1 MAVVQISKI
10 QVRRGQK
17 NSNSG
22 IPQLSS
28 AEFAWAVDTQELY
41 IGNGSVA
48 EGAPYVGNSK
58 VLTEHD
64 NLLELIESYRWANS
78 DPSITTSVPRPL
90 QSKLDEYV
98 SVADFGA
105 IGDGVADDTAAFEAA
120 FTALFKNADVNY
132 RKVLL
137 VPNGEYRFARDLDIP
152 AGRLNP
158 LDPNAAIRNVIIKG
172 ETQLGAVLNIGANN
186 IKFITIDGSEFLDF
200 ESTNRPANVLLSNLT
215 IKRTTGQVSLSGLA
229 DSLIESVRFLGNYEL
244 GDTVPS
250 LSLEP
255 SAVVWSNDRDG
266 VKVNNVKFKSCK
278 FESVSVGVT
287 CLQTALF
294 NSEVT
299 FDDCDFFVNDTAIY
313 IEGISTQGNN
323 WRIDNCRF
331 EEIARHAFR
340 STQGQ
345 GTAIQRS
352 RFTNTG
358 NGTNT
363 ASNPIDY
370 IVYFG
375 EKLGNVVI
383 DCISD
388 RQQSANIVTS
398 FDTAAVAEVYNG
410 DIVKFVGRTRSD
422 IFLSNSFRP
431 VTIFSAFNKFFTINY
446 FLQLGSYSRV
456 GKLTITVGDDLSEV
470 QTTDE
475 FQYASPLA
483 ASPGGTIMT
492 NFEFEAVLRDNDNII
507 RPDAPDDSSLT
518 PDTVVLTY
526 KNPLL
531 TGAEGNISFDVTYG
545 V

>member
-64 NLLELIESYRWANS
+64 NLLELIESYQWANS
-78 DPSITTSVPRPL
+78 DPSITTSVPRSL

-105 IGDGVADDTAAFEAA
+105 VGDGVSDDTAAFEAA
-120 FTALFKNADVNY
+120 FTALFKNADENY

-137 VPNGEYRFARDLDIP
+137 VPNGEYRFSRDLEIP

-158 LDPNAAIRNVIIKG
+158 LDPTAAIRNVIIKG
-172 ETQLGAVLNIGANN
+172 ETQLGAVLNIGVNN
-186 IKFITIDGSEFLDF
+186 IRFTTIAGLGILDF

-215 IKRTTGQVSLSGLA
+215 IKRTTGQVALSGLA
-229 DSLIESVRFLGNYEL
+229 DSLIESVRFLGDYEL
-244 GDTVPS
+244 GDTVSS
-250 LSLEP
+250 LSSEP
-255 SAVVWSNDRDG
+255 SVVFWSNDRDG
-266 VKVNNVKFKSCK
+266 VKVDNVKFKSCK

-294 NSEVT
+294 DSEVT

-313 IEGISTQGNN
+313 IEGIATQGNN

-340 STQGQ
+340 STHGR

-363 ASNPIDY
+363 ASNPVDY

-398 FDTAAVAEVYNG
+398 FDAAAVAEVYNG
-410 DIVKFVGRTRSD
+410 DIVKFVGRTHSD
-422 IFLSNSFRP
+422 IFLSDSFRP

-507 RPDAPDDSSLT
+507 RPDAPNDSSLT

-531 TGAEGNISFDVTYG
+531 TGAEGTLSFDVTYG

>member
-28 AEFAWAVDTQELY
+28 AEFAWAVDTQELF

-48 EGAPYVGNSK
+48 EGAPYVGNTK

-64 NLLELIESYRWANS
+64 NILELSNSYKFGGELLAN
-78 DPSITTSVPRPL
+78 SVPRPL
-90 QSKLDEYV
+90 QFKLDEYV

-105 IGDGVADDTAAFEAA
+105 VGDGVADNAAAFEAA
-120 FTALFKNADVNY
+120 FTALFKNVDETY

-137 VPNGEYRFARDLDIP
+137 VPNGEYLFTRDLVIP
-152 AGRLNP
+152 AGRSNI
-158 LDPNAAIRNVIIKG
+158 LDPDAARRNIIIRG
-172 ETQLGAVLNIGANN
+172 ETQLGAVLHIGSNN
-186 IKFITIDGSEFLDF
+186 IRFTTIDGRDFLDF
-200 ESTNRPANVLLSNLT
+200 ESTNRPENILISNLT
-215 IKRTTGQVSLSGLA
+215 IKRTTGQMVLSGVA
-229 DSLIESVRFLGNYEL
+229 DSLIESVRFVGDYEL
-244 GDTVPS
+244 GDTVS
-250 LSLEP
+250 SIVTEP
-255 SAVVWSNDRDG
+255 SAVFWLNNRDG
-266 VKVNNVKFKSCK
+266 IKVNHVKFKSCR
-278 FESVSVGVT
+278 FESTSIAVK

-294 NSEVT
+294 DSEVI
-299 FDDCDFFVNDTAIY
+299 FDDCDFFVNDTSIY
-313 IEGISTQGNN
+313 IEGIATQGNN
-323 WRIDNCRF
+323 WRIDDCRF
-331 EEIARHAFR
+331 EEIARQAFR

-345 GTAIQRS
+345 GTLIQRTK
-352 RFTNTG
+352 FKNTG

-363 ASNPIDY
+363 ASDPIEY
-370 IVYFG
+370 MIYFG
-375 EKLGNVVI
+375 ERLGNILV

-388 RQQSANIVTS
+388 RQQAAGVVTS
-398 FDTAAVAEVYNG
+398 SDVAAVAEVYNG
-410 DIVKFVGRTRSD
+410 DKVTFVNRTHSD
-422 IFLSNSFRP
+422 IFLSDSFRP
-431 VTIFSAFNKFFTINY
+431 LAVLSAFNKFFTVNY

-483 ASPGGTIMT
+483 ASPGGTTMT
-492 NFEFEAVLRDNDNII
+492 NFEFDAVLRSNDTII
-507 RPDAPDDSSLT
+507 RPDAPDDSALT

-531 TGAEGNISFDVTYG
+531 TGALGTISFDVTYG

>member
-48 EGAPYVGNSK
+48 EGAPYVGNTK

-78 DPSITTSVPRPL
+78 DPSITTSVPRSL

-120 FTALFKNADVNY
+120 FTALFKNADETY

-137 VPNGEYRFARDLDIP
+137 VPNGEYRFARDLEIP
-152 AGRLNP
+152 AGRSNI
-158 LDPNAAIRNVIIKG
+158 LDPNADIRNVIIKG

-244 GDTVPS
+244 GNSVPS
-250 LSLEP
+250 LSSEP
-255 SAVVWSNDRDG
+255 SVVFWLNDRDG
-266 VKVNNVKFKSCK
+266 VKVDNVKFKSCK

-294 NSEVT
+294 DSKVT
-299 FDDCDFFVNDTAIY
+299 FDDCDFFVNDTSIY

-323 WRIDNCRF
+323 WRIDDCRF

-363 ASNPIDY
+363 ASNPVDY

-422 IFLSNSFRP
+422 IFLSDSFRP

-507 RPDAPDDSSLT
+507 RPDAPEDSSLT

-531 TGAEGNISFDVTYG
+531 TGALGSISFDVTYG

>member
-10 QVRRGQK
+10 QHRRGQK

-48 EGAPYVGNSK
+48 EGAPYVGNTK

-78 DPSITTSVPRPL
+78 DPSITTSVPRSL

-120 FTALFKNADVNY
+120 FTALFKNADENY

-137 VPNGEYRFARDLDIP
+137 VPNGEYRFARDLEIP
-152 AGRLNP
+152 AGRSNI
-158 LDPNAAIRNVIIKG
+158 LDPNAAVRNVIIKG
-172 ETQLGAVLNIGANN
+172 ETQLGAVLNIGVNN
-186 IKFITIDGSEFLDF
+186 IRFTTIAGLGILDF

-215 IKRTTGQVSLSGLA
+215 IKRTTGQVALSGLA
-229 DSLIESVRFLGNYEL
+229 DSLIESVRFIGDYEL
-244 GDTVPS
+244 GDTVSS
-250 LSLEP
+250 LSSEP
-255 SAVVWSNDRDG
+255 SVVFWSNDRDG
-266 VKVNNVKFKSCK
+266 VKVDNVKFKSCK

-294 NSEVT
+294 DSEIT
-299 FDDCDFFVNDTAIY
+299 FEDCDFFVNDTAIY
-313 IEGISTQGNN
+313 IEGIATQGNH
-323 WRIDNCRF
+323 WRIDDCRF

-363 ASNPIDY
+363 ASNPVDY

-422 IFLSNSFRP
+422 IFLSDSFRP

-507 RPDAPDDSSLT
+507 RPDAPEDSSLT

-531 TGAEGNISFDVTYG
+531 TGAEGTLSFDVTYG

>member
-1 MAVVQISKI
+1 MDVVQISKI
-10 QVRRGQK
+10 QHRRGQK

-48 EGAPYVGNSK
+48 EGAPYVGNTK

-78 DPSITTSVPRPL
+78 DPSITTSVPRSL

-120 FTALFKNADVNY
+120 FTALFKNADETY

-137 VPNGEYRFARDLDIP
+137 VPNGEYRFARDLEIP
-152 AGRLNP
+152 AGRSNI
-158 LDPNAAIRNVIIKG
+158 LDPNADIRNVIIKG

-244 GDTVPS
+244 GNSVPS
-250 LSLEP
+250 LSSEP
-255 SAVVWSNDRDG
+255 SVVFWLNDRDG
-266 VKVNNVKFKSCK
+266 VKVDNVKFKSCK

-294 NSEVT
+294 DSEVT
-299 FDDCDFFVNDTAIY
+299 FDDCDFFVNDTSIY

-323 WRIDNCRF
+323 WRIDDCRF

-363 ASNPIDY
+363 ASNPVDY

-422 IFLSNSFRP
+422 IFLSDSFRP

-507 RPDAPDDSSLT
+507 RPDAPNDSSLT

-526 KNPLL
+526 RNPLL
-531 TGAEGNISFDVTYG
+531 TGAEGTLSFDVTYG

>member
-10 QVRRGQK
+10 QHRRGQK

-28 AEFAWAVDTQELY
+28 AELAWAVDTQELF

-48 EGAPYVGNSK
+48 EGAPYVGNTK

-64 NLLELIESYRWANS
+64 NLLDLIQSYKWARS
-78 DPSITTSVPRPL
+78 DLSVTTSVPRAL

-98 SVADFGA
+98 SVLDFGA
-105 IGDGVADDTAAFEAA
+105 VGDGVADDAAAFEAA
-120 FTALFKNADVNY
+120 FTALFKNVDETY

-137 VPNGEYRFARDLDIP
+137 VPNGEYRFARDLVIP
-152 AGRLNP
+152 AGRSNT
-158 LDPNAAIRNVIIKG
+158 LDPNAAIRNVIIRG

-186 IKFITIDGSEFLDF
+186 IRFTTIDGREFLDF
-200 ESTNRPANVLLSNLT
+200 ESTNRPENVILSNLT
-215 IKRTTGQVSLSGLA
+215 VKRTTGQLVLSGVANSML
-229 DSLIESVRFLGNYEL
+229 DTVRFLGIYEL
-244 GDTVPS
+244 GDAVAS
-250 LSLEP
+250 LSTEP
-255 SAVVWSNDRDG
+255 AAVFWLNNRDG

-278 FESVSVGVT
+278 FESNSLGVK

-294 NSEVT
+294 DSEVI
-299 FDDCDFFVNDTAIY
+299 FDDCEFFVNDTGIY
-313 IEGISTQGNN
+313 IEGLATQGNN
-323 WRIDNCRF
+323 WRVDDCRF
-331 EEIARHAFR
+331 EEIAAQAFR
-340 STQGQ
+340 ATQGR
-345 GTAIQRS
+345 GTLIQRS
-352 RFTNTG
+352 RFKNTG
-358 NGTNT
+358 NGINT
-363 ASNPIDY
+363 EGTPIEY
-370 IVYFG
+370 MVYFG
-375 EKLGNVVI
+375 ERLGNILV

-388 RQQSANIVTS
+388 RQQAAGVVTS
-398 FDTAAVAEVYNG
+398 YDVAAVSEVYNG
-410 DIVKFVGRTRSD
+410 DRVTFVNRTHSD
-422 IFLSNSFRP
+422 IFLSDSFRP
-431 VTIFSAFNKFFTINY
+431 LAIFSAFNRFFTINY

-492 NFEFEAVLRDNDNII
+492 NFEFEAVLRSNDTII

-531 TGAEGNISFDVTYG
+531 TGAEGTISFDVTYG